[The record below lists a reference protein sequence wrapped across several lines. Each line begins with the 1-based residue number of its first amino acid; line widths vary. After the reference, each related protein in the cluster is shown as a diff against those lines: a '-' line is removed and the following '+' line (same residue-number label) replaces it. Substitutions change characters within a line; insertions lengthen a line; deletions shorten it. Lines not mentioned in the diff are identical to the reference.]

1 MADSFVAEKRITINA
16 SVDAV
21 WQALTDPALVKQYM
35 HGTNMQTTWE
45 VGSAITWKGEWQGK
59 AYEDKGTVLRVEPKT
74 LLSTTHWSPMGGSE
88 DKPENYHTV
97 TYELAA
103 RGRETILTL
112 RQDNNASQEDADAM
126 AEKNWGPVLEGLK
139 AVVEKEAAGS

>member
-1 MADSFVAEKRITINA
+1 MADTYVAEKRITINA
-16 SVDAV
+16 PVDAV
-21 WQALTDPALVKQYM
+21 WQALTDPELVKQYM

-45 VGSAITWKGEWQGK
+45 VGSAIAWKGEWQGK
-59 AYEDKGTVLRVEPKT
+59 AYEDKGTVLRFEPKT

-103 RGRETILTL
+103 RGGEAILTV

-139 AVVEKEAAGS
+139 AVVENAGAGS